1 MVMSFTDHK
10 NGFNNSR
17 QLEMMPSC
25 FIIYDIVSKKYE
37 LFWPNLYDGV
47 SK

>member
-10 NGFNNSR
+10 NGFNNS
-17 QLEMMPSC
+17 QLEMMLSY
-25 FIIYDIVSKKYE
+25 FIFYDIFSKKYE